1 MKDLISIIVPVYN
14 VEDYLPECIESIIN
28 QTYKNIE
35 IILVDDGSTD
45 RSGIICDYYAKK
57 DQRIIVIHKKNT
69 GVANSRNIGIDIA
82 KGDYIFFVDSDD
94 MLDITVI
101 DQMLKISYDYGA
113 DMVCAE
119 CFPIDEDGNIISCD
133 GLQEKIYI
141 MDSNEAMRYYA
152 QRDWAP
158 WNRLMKMSLHK
169 NIKFPNY
176 RIHEDEA
183 IKFKLLDKCNT
194 IAHLNKRTYYYRQR
208 EGSITDM
215 PNGDLT
221 RVDVFCSRIEN
232 LKWLEENHPDIGVLF
247 IKNVCDAALYVLNI
261 FIQNKRLYGFEN
273 IMDEIIKFSKKYFLK
288 ILVNKYCGLS
298 YKLRFTLIN
307 LSNWNDLDCLYVRF
321 YRLIG
326 R

>member
-1 MKDLISIIVPVYN
+1 
-14 VEDYLPECIESIIN
+14 
-28 QTYKNIE
+28 
-35 IILVDDGSTD
+35 
-45 RSGIICDYYAKK
+45 
-57 DQRIIVIHKKNT
+57 
-69 GVANSRNIGIDIA
+69 
-82 KGDYIFFVDSDD
+82 
-94 MLDITVI
+94 
-101 DQMLKISYDYGA
+101 MLKISYDYGA